1 MMFVCFVLY
10 MIEEP
15 VENGCHEETVEAK
28 NDQNKPNK
36 EQTSCER
43 PAETDID
50 NLLS

>member
-1 MMFVCFVLY
+1 MIFVWFVSY

-15 VENGCHEETVEAK
+15 VEYGCHEETVEAK

-36 EQTSCER
+36 EQASCER
-43 PAETDID
+43 PAETVID